1 MNILNNLNNPLT
13 HCGYPTNIEI
23 RPHPKRGGTIL
34 TLAIQ
39 KVSQFPLIFNYR
51 KNVAKVRPASFHLH
65 KRLLKSFGRSVEIW
79 YNFSKRSDSGVPRLL
94 AAGRFST
101 RRAFVLGTT
110 ALPHSIG
117 TSSHGRCPAH
127 PYKGWVPNNDAGETS
142 VPSVDSVVKMSEPI
156 WPTFLARNALL
167 FRTARQSPR
176 SWNTTC
182 PPTLTSSGS
191 VET

>member
-51 KNVAKVRPASFHLH
+51 KNVAKVRSASFHLH

-94 AAGRFST
+94 ATGRFST

-110 ALPHSIG
+110 VLPHSIG

-127 PYKGWVPNNDAGETS
+127 LYKGWVPN
-142 VPSVDSVVKMSEPI
+142 SVVKIPC
-156 WPTFLARNALL
+156 PKCATFPHSKAIAQIMEYDVSADADLL
-167 FRTARQSPR
+167 WVRGDVRLGF
-176 SWNTTC
+176 
-182 PPTLTSSGS
+182 
-191 VET
+191 